1 MKKILLA
8 VILSLILCNSTK
20 TSDSKKDTILKEDS
34 ILVDL
39 AVYDY
44 GNTIKDETHYC
55 LFISSIHVEDDNLDM
70 NNIDFDLQGIET
82 IGTIDLDLSN
92 KKEYTE
98 DLANSKITPENEA
111 RWKVKYYMVNTDMEI
126 DTIKSYYS
134 DLKVKVNYIDQ
145 DNNINES
152 NIYQQYAVAD
162 LNF

>member
-8 VILSLILCNSTK
+8 VILSLMLCNCTK

-44 GNTIKDETHYC
+44 GNTIKDDTHYC
-55 LFISSIHVEDDNLDM
+55 LFISIIHVEDDNLNM

-82 IGTIDLDLSN
+82 IGTIDSDLSN

-98 DLANSKITPENEA
+98 DLANPKITLENKA
-111 RWKVKYYMVNTDMEI
+111 RSKVKYYMVSTDMNM
-126 DTIKSYYS
+126 DTLNSYYS
-134 DLKVKVNYIDQ
+134 NLKVKVNYIDQ

-152 NIYQQYAVAD
+152 NIYQQYAIAI
-162 LNF
+162 LG